1 MVLLLQRHQRNRLSM
16 HVTFR
21 KHSLK
26 VAARLMLA
34 ASLSIVALGGIDIGH
49 AAEAPS
55 ADASALRDHLK
66 AKKQAI
72 VAAQKQ
78 DAVPTHLHAHVIAE
92 GRSGVRRLRIGD
104 KEQFQWLSDSPRN
117 GAGFNLAPGS
127 WESLV
132 AMLSSAV
139 ADEYVVQAALK
150 DIPLDSLDIVF
161 TSIPQRKSA
170 TLAYPNNL
178 SYEAYIQSPV
188 SDAKLEELKAAVH
201 ANSSVIDLVTQ
212 PHQVSPLAI
221 EYVQTPA
228 QRAANSQPGL
238 RDFIT
243 EEQVPVTKG
252 TLKPGGPKPAATEP
266 RTLIAHTR
274 VEPNTGLRQTWLGQD
289 NYFQA
294 LHDSAPGLLG
304 RGLAPTVEENLLGVV
319 TTCPTHIFE
328 IQAAA
333 RGVLLDK
340 LELTADADLS
350 PRFGK
355 NVATPARYGFI
366 TYKVKVESPN
376 SAADI
381 DGLAKAVEETCPLY
395 NLVKDAQKLEGKIVH
410 HAYVAEAR

>member
-1 MVLLLQRHQRNRLSM
+1 M
-16 HVTFR
+16 HVTVR
-21 KHSLK
+21 THPLN
-26 VAARLMLA
+26 VAAAFALVA
-34 ASLSIVALGGIDIGH
+34 ALSVATLGSGDITH
-49 AAEAPS
+49 AAEARA
-55 ADASALRDHLK
+55 ADASPLRDYLK

-72 VAAQKQ
+72 VVQQTLDAA
-78 DAVPTHLHAHVIAE
+78 PTHLHAHVIAE

-132 AMLSSAV
+132 ATLSSAV

-150 DIPLDSLDIVF
+150 DIPLDSLDVVF

-170 TLAYPNNL
+170 TLTYPNNL
-178 SYEAYIQSPV
+178 SYQAYIQSPV

-212 PHQVSPLAI
+212 PHQVSPLTI

-228 QRAANSQPGL
+228 QHAPNSQPGL

-243 EEQVPVTKG
+243 EDQVPVTKG
-252 TLKPGGPKPAATEP
+252 TLKPSQPKPASTEP

-274 VEPNTGLRQTWLGQD
+274 VEPNTGLRQTWLGRD

-294 LHDSAPGLLG
+294 LHDSATNLLG
-304 RGLAPTVEENLLGVV
+304 RGLAPTVEEHLLGVV

-350 PRFGK
+350 PRFGR
-355 NVATPARYGFI
+355 NVTSPARYGFI

-381 DGLAKAVEETCPLY
+381 DRLAKAVEDTCPLY
-395 NLVKDAQKLEGKIVH
+395 NLVKDAQKLEGTIVH
-410 HAYVAEAR
+410 HAYVAETP